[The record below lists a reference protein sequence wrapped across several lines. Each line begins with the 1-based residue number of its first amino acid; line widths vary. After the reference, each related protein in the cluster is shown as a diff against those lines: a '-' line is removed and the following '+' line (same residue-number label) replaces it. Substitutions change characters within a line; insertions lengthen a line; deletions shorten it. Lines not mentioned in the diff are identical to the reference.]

1 MLHLD
6 RLEAWHLL
14 QQQLEESAET
24 ILPEEVQSP
33 QSPSSPSHALNVES
47 SPGEESVRSP
57 RDEASPVTESSGRWS
72 ASPSSA
78 LRRELAEAVARRAE
92 SKAAWSRSVRHAS
105 TAEAREE
112 RWVKKITSELE
123 ETGARAQQMKKK
135 FAQERDRLR
144 QRVRNLRMQ
153 HRQAERKATLA
164 ASSAFGAL
172 EAPRER
178 VPERFRLASTEEV
191 HSVAELRPSGATASV
206 PPRGGVRAVP
216 AEPRRREEHLEQTI
230 ARLADTHQQLKQQT
244 AELQS
249 SAQLSQRE
257 IGHMESVSVLRTQL
271 QTTNHSRRQERQRLR
286 QVELQLHQEQHR
298 CSAARGSVREM
309 TAELRHVEQ
318 RQAEPLL
325 EAPVLCEW
333 LEAEI
338 GLRQVDLVK
347 TRLSTLQRSQHSRE
361 EVLDTAITEIHAD
374 LDHRAEVILH
384 LAQRAREAPPSSAAE
399 RLEVDAVQAELL
411 HQREIFDLRCR
422 QAEALKGR
430 KDETTTA
437 TGLKVWLA
445 WAQPYYTQE
454 WEALNLKQKEEI
466 RQREDLEELEARR
479 RHLEEVNCSTSQEAQ
494 EAANAVSQLSRQRE
508 LILKQ
513 VDDLSRE
520 ERAQHSRLEHASSAL
535 QRDRRRAVEQTLRQ
549 LRGRGTAWTKE
560 ERASA
565 TEEAQELVEAARE
578 RQIAELQALDAETAE
593 AAMAMAWAKSEL
605 QELAE
610 RQKVEPKEVPVPRA
624 RSNSPK
630 VAKTKPVR
638 QTAECS
644 EEPQAAAVRGDKQGR
659 AARSEADAATDAAAA
674 AAAAEAAL
682 RRHGEAVRGVE
693 AQSAEEEALLRME
706 LQEAQES
713 LRRCQLEHQSHTR
726 AALQRFREDER
737 EAEELHERLE
747 AEESA
752 YVSARLSVPVPSEA
766 SPRRSNPSERRVPSA
781 SRGSTR
787 ERFPSLRGSAGRSG
801 PILEQKEVQ
810 SFYSQVNAL
819 QGGLP
824 VRALRPRKQT
834 FEEKMLV
841 LSSDLQRLELW
852 PKSASRRV
860 ADAFLR
866 LESLSHVHL
875 PGVEAKPKAEKS
887 RLAVDLIPLHSSP
900 WHLLAADA
908 ATFELLLAGVRAL
921 LRFRTKLPELALLHR
936 QDLLELSEASDQS
949 EDERAF
955 GWDVAGWDVWEEF
968 TSVRAMVKNPV
979 ALLTKVF
986 RVPIWSQQMSSG
998 WHLRVEFLQQYD
1010 IVPRLIF
1017 KVLSLGVIGLQIRQ
1031 FDQGM
1036 AMRAMHSVAMFS
1048 IGRSSGFCPRAQHFK
1063 NSFEATIS

>member
-422 QAEALKGR
+422 QAQDEQRPRSSESALLSS
-430 KDETTTA
+430 T
-437 TGLKVWLA
+437 
-445 WAQPYYTQE
+445 
-454 WEALNLKQKEEI
+454 WEDPTEEI

-578 RQIAELQALDAETAE
+578 RQ
-593 AAMAMAWAKSEL
+593 
-605 QELAE
+605 
-610 RQKVEPKEVPVPRA
+610 
-624 RSNSPK
+624 RSPSCRRWTRRRRRRRWPWLGPSRSSRSWRSGRRWSPK
-630 VAKTKPVR
+630 R
-638 QTAECS
+638 F
-644 EEPQAAAVRGDKQGR
+644 
-659 AARSEADAATDAAAA
+659 
-674 AAAAEAAL
+674 
-682 RRHGEAVRGVE
+682 
-693 AQSAEEEALLRME
+693 
-706 LQEAQES
+706 
-713 LRRCQLEHQSHTR
+713 RCQ
-726 AALQRFREDER
+726 ER
-737 EAEELHERLE
+737 EVTVQRRQERH
-747 AEESA
+747 
-752 YVSARLSVPVPSEA
+752 
-766 SPRRSNPSERRVPSA
+766 RS
-781 SRGSTR
+781 
-787 ERFPSLRGSAGRSG
+787 
-801 PILEQKEVQ
+801 
-810 SFYSQVNAL
+810 
-819 QGGLP
+819 
-824 VRALRPRKQT
+824 
-834 FEEKMLV
+834 
-841 LSSDLQRLELW
+841 
-852 PKSASRRV
+852 
-860 ADAFLR
+860 
-866 LESLSHVHL
+866 H
-875 PGVEAKPKAEKS
+875 AK
-887 RLAVDLIPLHSSP
+887 D
-900 WHLLAADA
+900 
-908 ATFELLLAGVRAL
+908 
-921 LRFRTKLPELALLHR
+921 
-936 QDLLELSEASDQS
+936 
-949 EDERAF
+949 
-955 GWDVAGWDVWEEF
+955 
-968 TSVRAMVKNPV
+968 
-979 ALLTKVF
+979 
-986 RVPIWSQQMSSG
+986 
-998 WHLRVEFLQQYD
+998 
-1010 IVPRLIF
+1010 
-1017 KVLSLGVIGLQIRQ
+1017 
-1031 FDQGM
+1031 
-1036 AMRAMHSVAMFS
+1036 
-1048 IGRSSGFCPRAQHFK
+1048 C
-1063 NSFEATIS
+1063 